1 MALRF
6 DMRPLSSGLG
16 AATQRFPQTTSQEK
30 INLVDLLAE
39 IEHNT
44 TMTTADALG
53 VITELKRLLVKHL
66 SQGARV
72 KVDGLGSFSVQLQ
85 VKKEAR
91 TKIAADKVTGK
102 DVEVK
107 SVNFIPDATLMG
119 DLEIVAVP
127 ERERGV
133 FKLSDTTLSPD
144 ERLAKLKAYLKKNG
158 SIYCAD
164 YEKLVGLR
172 KSTALKELNA
182 FAADASSGIARE
194 GQGPRLCFVM
204 K

>member
-1 MALRF
+1 MALKF
-6 DMRPLSSGLG
+6 DMRPISSGLG
-16 AATQRFPQTTSQEK
+16 AETSRYPQTTNQEK

-44 TMTTADALG
+44 TITTADALG

-66 SQGARV
+66 TQGARV

-91 TKIAADKVTGK
+91 AKIATDKVTGK

-107 SVNFIPDATLMG
+107 GLNFIADATL
-119 DLEIVAVP
+119 LAAVAENAEP

-133 FKLSDTTLSPD
+133 FKLSDTTLTAE
-144 ERLAKLKAYLKKNG
+144 ERLARLKDYLSKNG

-182 FAADASSGIARE
+182 FALDAKSGIARQ
-194 GQGPRLCFVM
+194 GQGPRLCFVL